1 MFWLYSGNVSPIN
14 NHYYLSESRSSFE
27 WMLIFY
33 SCICAD
39 AYQCFLYVFLNLYPD
54 NYTNLSL
61 SPSFLSLDWTWKRE
75 KEVLTSVLLS
85 ACIECILETKVSVL
99 RKWFICW
106 SVSKPC
112 SQWSL
117 EFITSVAMVQEY
129 WSGVLE
135 AASQKEET
143 CPVSLCYN
151 NSKSVWKGKVEE
163 H

>member
-61 SPSFLSLDWTWKRE
+61 SKFSVFGLNLEKRE
-75 KEVLTSVLLS
+75 GGSNFS
-85 ACIECILETKVSVL
+85 
-99 RKWFICW
+99 
-106 SVSKPC
+106 P
-112 SQWSL
+112 
-117 EFITSVAMVQEY
+117 
-129 WSGVLE
+129 
-135 AASQKEET
+135 
-143 CPVSLCYN
+143 PVSQLVLN
-151 NSKSVWKGKVEE
+151 AFWKQRFQFSESGSSAEVFPNLAPSGLWNLLRLWQWFRSIGVEFWKQHPKRKKLALFHFATITANLYE
-163 H
+163 KEK

>member
-85 ACIECILETKVSVL
+85 VSLYWMYFGNKGFSSQKVVHL
-99 RKWFICW
+99 LKCFQTLLPV
-106 SVSKPC
+106 VSGIYYVC
-112 SQWSL
+112 GNG
-117 EFITSVAMVQEY
+117 
-129 WSGVLE
+129 SGVLE
-135 AASQKEET
+135 WSFGSSI
-143 CPVSLCYN
+143 P
-151 NSKSVWKGKVEE
+151 KGRNLPCFTLLQ
-163 H
+163 